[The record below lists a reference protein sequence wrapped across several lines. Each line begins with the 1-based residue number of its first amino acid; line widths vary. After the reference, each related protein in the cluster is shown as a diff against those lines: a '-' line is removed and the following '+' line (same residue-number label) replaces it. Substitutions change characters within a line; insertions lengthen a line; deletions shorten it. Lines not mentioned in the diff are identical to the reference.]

1 MAATRQMNS
10 KKRKVRNTFAFNIY
24 HSSLIVAPLDDQA
37 HEAFDSERLPTSSII
52 TTGEK
57 YVTVTAKLIR
67 DVIHITDVEPIED
80 LCVGTSSCG
89 LKGRYPT
96 KRVYKSDEYHVGL
109 TQNNNSLRE
118 ELKRVLQRIV
128 GIFTLQKQRVD
139 ESEVKPPRQYA
150 GGAD

>member
-1 MAATRQMNS
+1 MNS
-10 KKRKVRNTFAFNIY
+10 KKRKVRNTFAFDIY
-24 HSSLIVAPLDDQA
+24 HSSLIVATLDDQA
-37 HEAFDSERLPTSSII
+37 HEAFDTERLPISSII

-67 DVIHITDVEPIED
+67 DVIHITAVEPIED
-80 LCVGTSSCG
+80 LRRYIFMRFEG
-89 LKGRYPT
+89 YPT